1 MKMGHAREG
10 RRVNEAVAPAL
21 YKKRSNMAADKASD
35 RRASTLVTAA
45 RPGLISV
52 VPAHDAGG
60 ATRARPGQV
69 FSLRPSL

>member
-1 MKMGHAREG
+1 
-10 RRVNEAVAPAL
+10 
-21 YKKRSNMAADKASD
+21 MAADKASD

-45 RPGLISV
+45 RPGLTSV